1 MKGKGKDMDHES
13 VNIRST
19 TMSCG
24 VMELSR
30 IDDDVEKVLYQIA
43 SSLYHPSRGQPCA
56 FFVWS
61 DISHGTTSSY
71 RLRDKINKEN
81 FGSVELSENAENP
94 RTGNIIMV
102 YVWAVRHRRLKA
114 WYRKERVKRMRKVG
128 A

>member
-1 MKGKGKDMDHES
+1 MDHES

-30 IDDDVEKVLYQIA
+30 INDDVEKVLYQLA
-43 SSLYHPSRGQPCA
+43 SSLYHPSRGNPCA

-61 DISHGTTSSY
+61 DVVEGDTNSQRLQIEVERKNLGGVSPSS
-71 RLRDKINKEN
+71 
-81 FGSVELSENAENP
+81 FVENP
-94 RTGNIIMV
+94 RTGNLILI
-102 YVWAVRHRRLKA
+102 YVWTIDHARFKA
-114 WYRKERVKRMRKVG
+114 WYRKERVRRIRKVG

>member
-1 MKGKGKDMDHES
+1 MDHES

-30 IDDDVEKVLYQIA
+30 IDSDTNKALYQLA
-43 SSLYHPSRGQPCA
+43 SHLYHPSRGAPCA

-61 DISHGTTSSY
+61 DLGGPQQTTADELD
-71 RLRDKINKEN
+71 RAVLGKELGRMN
-81 FGSVELSENAENP
+81 YSPMAENP
-94 RTGNIIMV
+94 RTGNLILV
-102 YVWAVRHRRLKA
+102 YTWTIDHAKFKA